1 MHIMPMFHFFTAP
14 VEVLSIPL
22 HFDVKNYSI
31 RYTMDHRVHAVT
43 TSVDSASVY
52 LKKKGK

>member
-1 MHIMPMFHFFTAP
+1 MPRFHFFTAP